1 MVYENLLIKVR
12 SFPDS
17 PGVYLFKNE
26 NQKVIYIGKAKSL
39 RKRVSSYFVK
49 SATDRKTKDIN
60 DEAKDVEFIS
70 TNSETEALILEN
82 NLIKVHK
89 PKLNARLKDD
99 KTYPYLKIT
108 TSEEIPR
115 VEIVRKRTE
124 NRDVY
129 FGPYTDVKALRAALK
144 KALTIFPIA
153 RCRKEIKIEKFDRSC
168 LFFQLDRCL
177 APCVN
182 KISLENYG
190 KAVKHFIK
198 LFEGKQQD
206 LIIELK
212 EEMNETSNQ
221 MNYEKAAILRDKIS
235 ALEKI
240 IQKQTIV
247 SKDKNAEYDI
257 IGIIVIEK
265 TAIAQILLMRQGRII
280 EQKHFIMN
288 LPFILEEFEILTSFI
303 KQYYSKTDFIP
314 KKILIQNEI
323 EDENVINEW
332 LSSKQGTEEKATILT
347 KAKTKEQKSLIN
359 LALINAKTNLS
370 TIEKFLKIKEERTSK
385 GLFELKSVLNLKE
398 IPRRIEGYDVS
409 TLQGTNTVGSCVV
422 FEQGEPK
429 KKDYRKFIIKTIEGQ
444 DDFASMKEM
453 IKRRFTGSLG
463 NKEEKPDLI
472 LIDGGPGQIS
482 SVISVLNE
490 NLLEIPVI
498 GLSKEFEEIHFPDN
512 RDSLILD
519 KRSEALKI
527 LQQIR
532 DEAHRFAVSFHR
544 QRRSKKMIKSSLEE
558 IPNIRTKRIN
568 LLLEHF
574 GSIEE
579 IKKASIE
586 ELKKVKGID
595 RKIAEGIVEYYK
607 GKWE

>member
-1 MVYENLLIKVR
+1 M
-12 SFPDS
+12 
-17 PGVYLFKNE
+17 
-26 NQKVIYIGKAKSL
+26 
-39 RKRVSSYFVK
+39 
-49 SATDRKTKDIN
+49 
-60 DEAKDVEFIS
+60 
-70 TNSETEALILEN
+70 
-82 NLIKVHK
+82 
-89 PKLNARLKDD
+89 
-99 KTYPYLKIT
+99 
-108 TSEEIPR
+108 
-115 VEIVRKRTE
+115 
-124 NRDVY
+124 
-129 FGPYTDVKALRAALK
+129 
-144 KALTIFPIA
+144 
-153 RCRKEIKIEKFDRSC
+153 
-168 LFFQLDRCL
+168 
-177 APCVN
+177 
-182 KISLENYG
+182 
-190 KAVKHFIK
+190 
-198 LFEGKQQD
+198 
-206 LIIELK
+206 
-212 EEMNETSNQ
+212 
-221 MNYEKAAILRDKIS
+221 
-235 ALEKI
+235 
-240 IQKQTIV
+240 
-247 SKDKNAEYDI
+247 
-257 IGIIVIEK
+257 
-265 TAIAQILLMRQGRII
+265 
-280 EQKHFIMN
+280 
-288 LPFILEEFEILTSFI
+288 
-303 KQYYSKTDFIP
+303 
-314 KKILIQNEI
+314 
-323 EDENVINEW
+323 
-332 LSSKQGTEEKATILT
+332 SSKQGAEEKVTVLT

-370 TIEKFLKIKEERTSK
+370 TIEKFQKIKEERASK
-385 GLFELKSVLNLKE
+385 GLFELKNVLNLKE

-498 GLSKEFEEIHFPDN
+498 GLSKEFEEIHFPDD

-558 IPNIRTKRIN
+558 IPNIGTKRIN
-568 LLLEHF
+568 MLLEHF

-595 RKIAEGIVEYYK
+595 RKIAERIVEYYK